1 MFWLHRSKVTFLR
14 FRSKRKDTDS
24 VPVCFALEFLLC
36 FRSKGRKLPC
46 AENQWSWSILSP
58 APWASCD
65 LVTCFIFS
73 VKVSVAT
80 FLLHQE
86 APGLQGCGSGS
97 PAQGCLQL
105 AQEMGVVGGHRSG
118 PLVGGLF
125 PQVEAWGLQVSGVGR
140 AGSPSWVVRRPEV
153 LTLCHP

>member
-1 MFWLHRSKVTFLR
+1 MLR
-14 FRSKRKDTDS
+14 ISG
-24 VPVCFALEFLLC
+24 L
-36 FRSKGRKLPC
+36 G
-46 AENQWSWSILSP
+46 SILSP

-86 APGLQGCGSGS
+86 APCLQGCGSGS

-105 AQEMGVVGGHRSG
+105 AQEVGVVGGHSLG
-118 PLVGGLF
+118 PLGSALGGLF
-125 PQVEAWGLQVSGVGR
+125 PQVDAWGLQV
-140 AGSPSWVVRRPEV
+140 
-153 LTLCHP
+153 